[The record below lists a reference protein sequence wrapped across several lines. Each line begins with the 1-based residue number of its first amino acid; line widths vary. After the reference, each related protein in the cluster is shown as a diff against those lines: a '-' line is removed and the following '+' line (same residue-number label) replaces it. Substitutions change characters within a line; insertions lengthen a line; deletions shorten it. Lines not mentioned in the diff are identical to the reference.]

1 MSLKQRLKSEGRTT
15 ALCYVRQSW
24 TRNPDD
30 MDSPDRQQSNI
41 QAICDLNGWTPEW
54 YVDAEGHKSGTKVSN
69 RPGWLALE
77 ARLSDPDVVAVVA
90 NDLARL
96 HRKGWRIG
104 NLLDFVDEHG
114 VKLVLSAPGKQMD
127 FSTPQGRALA
137 QMSAIFDEW
146 YAIDIS
152 QRAKDM
158 IAYRKRNGKT
168 VGLPPFGTVRDDEGY
183 LIPSPEGA
191 WLLPDGHFVKG
202 QPDTAPDPGAL
213 WRSYYAAA
221 RYVLDL
227 YAENKHG
234 LDAIAYRMQI
244 EGWPFRDR
252 DGAPTPF
259 EGDDV
264 RRIVANW
271 PEYGG
276 HVSVRRARE
285 RHPHDYDLDKINL
298 VEERAVFPVE
308 LLYKVGAV
316 RRQRTIRRIGSY
328 GVAPNAHP
336 YPLQGLL
343 YCAHCEDRAQSQDN
357 PKLRSRL
364 GGHTST
370 DGQTFRYRHKPG
382 VLCGCTNRS
391 VKTDIVEADFARLLQ
406 LLTVNTE
413 QMDLMTDLGLQ
424 LSQLYRPEPST
435 DLEAEKRAAIALCRR
450 RIEAAVVLFGE
461 GRLDQAEYMRRVD
474 QNEREI
480 THWEARTTD
489 TEKIGL
495 ELAVCVEAVDKIAG
509 LWDANDDEDRQQLV
523 RSLFHYV
530 VYDLDSQRIVD
541 FRLKP
546 WADRFVTVRGV
557 LAEENEDCESVE
569 CKAATSKPVRVT
581 FVPSALNDAVQH
593 VLPLLYGGF
602 DSLPRTDR
610 NVLMG
615 FRIRLQMMQGHF

>member
-1 MSLKQRLKSEGRTT
+1 MSLKKQLKSEGREI

-30 MDSPDRQQSNI
+30 MDSPDRQRDNI
-41 QAICDLNGWTPEW
+41 EAICRLHGWTPEW
-54 YVDAEGHKSGTKVSN
+54 YVDAEGHKSGTKVAN
-69 RPGWLALE
+69 RPAWLALE
-77 ARLSDPDVVAVVA
+77 ARLGDPDVVAVVA

-114 VKLVLSAPGKQMD
+114 VKLVLAAPGKQMD

-168 VGLPPFGTVRDDEGY
+168 VGLPPFGTTRNDEGY

-191 WLLPDGHFVKG
+191 WLLPDGRFLKG
-202 QPDTAPDPGAL
+202 NAEEAPDPGAV

-221 RYVLDL
+221 RYILDL
-227 YAENKHG
+227 YVENTQG
-234 LDAIAYRMQI
+234 IDAIAYRMQT

-252 DGAPTPF
+252 NGDPAPF
-259 EGDDV
+259 EGADV

-271 PEYGG
+271 AEYGG
-276 HVSVRRARE
+276 YVSVRRARE

-328 GVAPNAHP
+328 GIVPNAHP

-343 YCAHCEDRAQSQDN
+343 YCAHCEERARLQNHPQ
-357 PKLRSRL
+357 LRSRL

-382 VLCGCTNRS
+382 VICGCTNRS
-391 VKTDIVEADFARLLQ
+391 VKTEIVEADFTRLLQ
-406 LLTVNTE
+406 LLTINPD
-413 QMDLMTDLGLQ
+413 QLDLMTDLGLQ
-424 LSQLYRPEPST
+424 LSQLYHPEPST
-435 DLEAEKRAAIALCRR
+435 DLEAEKRTAIALCRR

-461 GRLDQAEYMRRVD
+461 GRIDQAEYTRRVD
-474 QNEREI
+474 QNEREMAY
-480 THWEARTTD
+480 WQARTTD
-489 TEKIGL
+489 TQQISL
-495 ELAVCVEAVDKIAG
+495 ELAVCLEAIDKIAK
-509 LWDANDDEDRQQLV
+509 LWDASADEDRQELV
-523 RSLFHYV
+523 RSLFDYI

-557 LAEENEDCESVE
+557 LIEDQKDCGNVE
-569 CKAATSKPVRVT
+569 CKPDTTSPVRVMKRYST
-581 FVPSALNDAVQH
+581 
-593 VLPLLYGGF
+593 
-602 DSLPRTDR
+602 
-610 NVLMG
+610 
-615 FRIRLQMMQGHF
+615 